1 MELQYQTPR
10 KGQKPSLWLLLG
22 AAVLGLLLAG
32 LGISKLAGKEPEK
45 PEVITVSSLQKII
58 HVSELST
65 FTAVYNGIAE
75 VKNETRPEET
85 DYYVSYEAKVE
96 AGLDLEQIALSVDQE
111 AKVITVELPD
121 IYLTDINVD
130 ITSLDYIFL
139 NPKANTSTV
148 TQEAFQACEA
158 DVQQE
163 CQEQTAIYDLAKQN
177 AVNVLTALI
186 DPLVEQLDAEYQLV
200 ID

>member
-10 KGQKPSLWLLLG
+10 HVQKPSLWVLLV

-32 LGISKLAGKEPEK
+32 WGVSKLAGKEPER

-75 VKNETRPEET
+75 VKNETKPEET

-96 AGLDLEQIALSVDQE
+96 AGLDLEQIDLSVNQE
-111 AKVITVELPD
+111 AKVITVQLPD

-148 TQEAFQACEA
+148 TQAAFQACEA

-186 DPLVEQLDAEYQLV
+186 HPLLEQLDTEYQLV